1 MVRKPV
7 LFAYGIKLI
16 LTWMLIPL
24 VIMFIP
30 LLGREFSYKM
40 TTQEV
45 TLLKETYSMYPD
57 EYKCFEADING
68 RTMTIQAPVT
78 SEPGD
83 TVTVI
88 LRNGEYYITPKDA
101 EILKTHT
108 TFMGRFLKVTNIN
121 IGYHVV
127 GFAAALLIT
136 FLITV
141 KNRKTIR
148 SVYPKLSKVTDII
161 GIILSVIMSAALLFA
176 AIENTLDGVAIAYL
190 SFFAGMIY
198 MAVFVIIWAVGSAI
212 SHTAKQDVNKTA

>member
-88 LRNGEYYITPKDA
+88 LRNGEYYLTPDDS
-101 EILKTHT
+101 ETLKAHT

-141 KNRKTIR
+141 K
-148 SVYPKLSKVTDII
+148 KVTDII

-176 AIENTLDGVAIAYL
+176 AIENTLNGVAIAYL

-198 MAVFVIIWAVGSAI
+198 MAVFVIIWGVGSAI
-212 SHTAKQDVNKTA
+212 SDTEK